1 MQAGSPAGRPT
12 ERRARAAAAAVVSA
26 LGDLNL
32 LHCYYSCRR
41 RRRRK
46 GREEGREEE
55 GRGENRFNPSQT
67 DSRSRS
73 RSSVITAA
81 LRWLAGWLFAL
92 GLPAHRTECGHHT
105 EMGAGRRERPGAG
118 TATTNER
125 SRSSTPRWTDGRS
138 ISRARMH
145 FDFIAPL
152 LSLRVTETAAA
163 AATMMMI
170 VTWIKLHFSE

>member
-1 MQAGSPAGRPT
+1 MISICCIVIIH
-12 ERRARAAAAAVVSA
+12 AAAAAA
-26 LGDLNL
+26 KERG
-32 LHCYYSCRR
+32 
-41 RRRRK
+41 K
-46 GREEGREEE
+46 EGRKRGGAKIDSIHHKRTPDR
-55 GRGENRFNPSQT
+55 GRGR
-67 DSRSRS
+67 
-73 RSSVITAA
+73 RSSPLPCAG
-81 LRWLAGWLFAL
+81 WLAGWLFAL

-105 EMGAGRRERPGAG
+105 EMGAGRRERAGAG